1 MCRQDKVTEAYN
13 IAKNDLENNR
23 DNVWNHRSMAWAIY
37 YTLKNDVGRRQLDAI
52 LAHLDALRH
61 LELINPTDD
70 ALVFNN
76 VLREVTKYCKTVN
89 QNNIETANRIF
100 DAIKCYAFEPSLEHS
115 LLLHEFKKFTS
126 WNRRVEFLE
135 WWNLDKLRPEDFEP
149 FTPQNGRAV
158 MALAESA
165 YIAYSKALLETDDKQ
180 KIAEF
185 IPKLKK
191 VAEEHPEMTYPPYYC
206 GKLMIAVSADRN
218 ETLKQLIPFV
228 KRKKSEFWVWDLMA
242 DVYVK
247 EPEKLLACLLR
258 ATHCKT
264 QEAFLKQIRQRLVET
279 YLLRDDYPRAKHNI
293 DILLKTIAENAWKV
307 PYKVQEWVHQSWY
320 TNTVPDSSDPI
331 DFKCITNRML
341 INGSQESI
349 AIVTFVD
356 HEKYLAYIVY
366 GNKKSA
372 RTRLKKI
379 GENVQEGSIRRIF
392 WNHGVDGNSIMIEG
406 AEQATA
412 DDIKGLD
419 YIKIIEGTV
428 LRRDGKNFA
437 FISDGSTRCFIN
449 PTLVSRH
456 NLSNGT
462 RIKAIATLKFNKKQ
476 GTWDWDVVTLKL
488 MA

>member
-1 MCRQDKVTEAYN
+1 M
-13 IAKNDLENNR
+13 
-23 DNVWNHRSMAWAIY
+23 
-37 YTLKNDVGRRQLDAI
+37 
-52 LAHLDALRH
+52 
-61 LELINPTDD
+61 
-70 ALVFNN
+70 
-76 VLREVTKYCKTVN
+76 
-89 QNNIETANRIF
+89 
-100 DAIKCYAFEPSLEHS
+100 
-115 LLLHEFKKFTS
+115 
-126 WNRRVEFLE
+126 
-135 WWNLDKLRPEDFEP
+135 
-149 FTPQNGRAV
+149 
-158 MALAESA
+158 
-165 YIAYSKALLETDDKQ
+165 
-180 KIAEF
+180 
-185 IPKLKK
+185 
-191 VAEEHPEMTYPPYYC
+191 
-206 GKLMIAVSADRN
+206 
-218 ETLKQLIPFV
+218 
-228 KRKKSEFWVWDLMA
+228 
-242 DVYVK
+242 
-247 EPEKLLACLLR
+247 
-258 ATHCKT
+258 
-264 QEAFLKQIRQRLVET
+264 
-279 YLLRDDYPRAKHNI
+279 
-293 DILLKTIAENAWKV
+293 

-392 WNHGVDGNSIMIEG
+392 WNPGVDGNSIMIEG

-456 NLSNGT
+456 NLSNET